1 MSSDAHSGGYPG
13 NLSLPI
19 EVREK
24 ILSTFRHTLDLY
36 RDGKVD
42 DCLIG
47 CDFILKMDPRF
58 APARKL
64 QEKAKNPNA
73 AIDLAELQSVTS
85 PGSAPLR
92 GRAEPPIFRQ

>member
-1 MSSDAHSGGYPG
+1 MSAPTPVGSYPG
-13 NLSLPI
+13 NLSLPV

-24 ILSTFRHTLDLY
+24 ILSTFRHTLDLFK
-36 RDGKVD
+36 DGKID

-73 AIDLAELQSVTS
+73 EVDVNELWAVI
-85 PGSAPLR
+85 APP
-92 GRAEPPIFRQ
+92 A